1 MRKLWKH
8 QAKEIEAAR
17 HMPQRLLLWCPGT
30 GKSFTIVSIIKE
42 KYEAHGNMRTLILC
56 PSAVLYNWKNEF
68 RLGSDI
74 PQESVH
80 VIDGTAAKRLK
91 TCDKIRYTKDI
102 AIVNYEALGT
112 KAVMDFFVEWKPE
125 IVVLDEIHAIKSYKA
140 ARAKNATKLCKTAKY
155 KYGLSGT
162 IILNSE
168 MDLFQPFLAL
178 DGGKRFGTNFFK
190 FRLKYFYDKK
200 ANAPSA
206 VRFGGDWHLK
216 ESMEP
221 VMQKSI
227 YEIASRVKKDE
238 CLDLPPLVEKT
249 HYVKLG
255 KKQQRMYDDMKK
267 QYIAFLDEHAEI
279 GDDAAV
285 ADTAL
290 EKMLRLQQ
298 IVSGYIKTDKGDI
311 IDLEENPRLDAVEH
325 YLTELTGEH
334 KVILWCSYRHDYK
347 TLSKLCEKLKIKHE
361 FITGAQSAKQKH
373 EAMESFRND
382 SDVRVIIANRRAG
395 GTGINLIE
403 ASYSIIYS
411 RNFSLEEELQ
421 SQARNYRGG
430 SEIHDRITKIDIVAE
445 NTVDEHV
452 IKSLRNKE
460 EIGEKI
466 LGREDLGDE

>member
-1 MRKLWKH
+1 VRKLWKH
-8 QAKEIEAAR
+8 QVKEIEEAKN
-17 HMPQRLLLWCPGT
+17 MDQRLLLWEPGT
-30 GKSFTIVSIIKE
+30 GKTFTTISIIMDRYAKSGRM
-42 KYEAHGNMRTLILC
+42 KTLIIT
-56 PSAVLYNWKNEF
+56 PSATLYNWKNEF
-68 RLGSDI
+68 RLGSDL
-74 PQESVH
+74 PEDEVH

-91 TCDKIRYTKDI
+91 KCK
-102 AIVNYEALGT
+102 AIKYAKHVAIINYEALGT
-112 KAVMDFFVEWKPE
+112 KAIMDFFVEWQPDI
-125 IVVLDEIHAIKSYKA
+125 IVMDEIHYIKSYKS
-140 ARAKNATKLCKTAKY
+140 ARAKNVTKLCKTAKY

-162 IILNSE
+162 IILNTE

-190 FRLKYFYDKK
+190 FRLRFFYDKK
-200 ANAPSA
+200 AHAPQA
-206 VRFGGDWHLK
+206 VRFGGDWHVK
-216 ESMEP
+216 QSMLP
-221 VMQKSI
+221 VMHKNI

-238 CLDLPPLVEKT
+238 CLDLPPLIEKT

-255 KKQQRMYDDMKK
+255 KEQQRIYNDMKK
-267 QYIAFLDEHAEI
+267 QYIAFLDENATI

-298 IVSGYIKTDKGDI
+298 IVSGYVKTDKGDI
-311 IDLEENPRLDAVEH
+311 IDLKENPRLDAVEH
-325 YLTELTGEH
+325 YLTELTPEH

-347 TLSKLCEKLKIKHE
+347 TLSKLCEKLKIKHT

-373 EAMESFRND
+373 ESMEAFRNRQ
-382 SDVRVIIANRRAG
+382 DVRVIIANRRAG
-395 GTGINLIE
+395 GTGVNLVE
-403 ASYSIIYS
+403 ASYSIVYS

-430 SEIHDRITKIDIVAE
+430 SEMHERITKIDIVGAG
-445 NTVDEHV
+445 TIDEHV

-466 LGREDLGDE
+466 LGGGWF